1 MTLPHELTQAG
12 PVRVRCL
19 GRVLRSSAEYS
30 GDVGVAAA
38 IERYEF
44 MRNGENA
51 A

>member
-1 MTLPHELTQAG
+1 
-12 PVRVRCL
+12 
-19 GRVLRSSAEYS
+19 VLRSSPENA

-44 MRNGENA
+44 MRNGESA